1 MKILSLTYL
10 GNIRYYQKLLAGDAV
25 IDLGEHY
32 VKQSYRTRCEILTS
46 NGVLPLSLQ
55 IIKPSNIDKSAVRDI
70 RLDYSKR
77 RQHRHWNSLVAAY
90 QNSPYFDYLSH
101 LFEPFYHR
109 RFEFLIDHNIG
120 LMEEALKIIGRRGE
134 VRYSESY
141 IEAGEGDEDL
151 RDAISPKPRLAK
163 PDSSFIAHPYTQVF
177 GEEFVPN
184 LSIIDA
190 LMCCGPQA
198 GEMAGF
204 DIE

>member
-32 VKQSYRTRCEILTS
+32 IKQSYRTRCEILTS
-46 NGVLPLSLQ
+46 SGVLPLSLQ
-55 IIKPSNIDKSAVRDI
+55 VVKPSNRDKPAMRDI

-77 RQHRHWNSLVAAY
+77 WQHRHWNSLVAAY
-90 QNSPYFDYLSH
+90 QNSPYFDYLGDI
-101 LFEPFYHR
+101 FEPFYRR
-109 RFEFLIDHNIG
+109 RFEFLVDLNIG
-120 LMEEALKIIGRRGE
+120 LLEEVLKIIGRCGE

-163 PDSSFIAHPYTQVF
+163 PDPSFIVRPYTQVF

-184 LSIIDA
+184 LSIIDT
-190 LMCCGPQA
+190 LMCCGPRA
-198 GEMAGF
+198 GEVVR
-204 DIE
+204 I